1 MKRQLLIKNGTV
13 VDPVTKA
20 LTKRDV
26 LLENGIIID
35 VSEKDDS
42 IVKEIDAS
50 GHFVSPGWV
59 DFHCHIFYGGS
70 GLALSLI
77 HI

>member
-1 MKRQLLIKNGTV
+1 MKRQLFIKNGTV

-59 DFHCHIFYGGS
+59 DFQQY
-70 GLALSLI
+70 L
-77 HI
+77 